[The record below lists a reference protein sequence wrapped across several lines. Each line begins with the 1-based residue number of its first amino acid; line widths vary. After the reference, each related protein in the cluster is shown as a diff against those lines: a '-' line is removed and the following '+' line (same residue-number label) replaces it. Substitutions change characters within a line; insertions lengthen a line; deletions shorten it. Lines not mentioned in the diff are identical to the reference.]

1 MVILINLFCYQL
13 KVSILMN
20 TWIAGKNLMKHDYHL
35 KKDFYSELNLEGI
48 SDEDYAH
55 AQKV

>member
-35 KKDFYSELNLEGI
+35 KKYFSSELNLEGI

-55 AQKV
+55 A